1 ADEIE
6 HQIDTADVFQS
17 VVFEVD
23 ELLRP
28 EIERFLAVG
37 SASGADHIGAKFM
50 GELGHHRADCA
61 GRPVRDNALPC
72 LKAAMLEQSLP
83 RRQARDWQAG
93 AHCEVNIARQGREVT
108 RLDSD
113 VLGQGAVTIPVCEAE
128 HPLPHRETRR
138 AIAQSSDHAG
148 QFVSGNR
155 RCPATLEAIGPGR
168 GPCQLCRDET
178 RRIHPNHNVVYRC
191 LRFGPFRQLHPS
203 RSRILVHRNDCLH
216 RLSPRVVGRH
226 RPNSIATTR
235 FRNPWRFGRR
245 RGRLLTGNWQFNG
258 LAVAGLQADNARSVS
273 QFVPTAMGL
282 VCVGAG
288 ALMLVA
294 LFANPLANRLVDIKV
309 KHPLAEAGLRLTG
322 KLCRALADIS
332 RPMNILRL
340 SILSLMVWGIEGL
353 VLYCCGLALHMA
365 LPFSVTYFIL
375 ASANLSG
382 LLPGTPGNVGTF
394 HYFAVL
400 AATSFG
406 VNADRAAALAILSHA
421 LMWVPITLC
430 GLICLVASP
439 IGFRKGV
446 LMKSISARGEF

>member
-1 ADEIE
+1 MIRKIFSVAAGFAIASLFTWLLVREVSWHEVEAALSGARLVLLFVGLILLAADYGVRIVRW
-6 HQIDTADVFQS
+6 QMLLSFTGDKVTYVQVISPLLAGFAANNILPFRIGDVMR
-17 VVFEVD
+17 VVMLRRATRTSLANGVGT
-23 ELLRP
+23 LL
-28 EIERFLAVG
+28 IERVWDL
-37 SASGADHIGAKFM
+37 
-50 GELGHHRADCA
+50 
-61 GRPVRDNALPC
+61 
-72 LKAAMLEQSLP
+72 
-83 RRQARDWQAG
+83 
-93 AHCEVNIARQGREVT
+93 
-108 RLDSD
+108 
-113 VLGQGAVTIPVCEAE
+113 
-128 HPLPHRETRR
+128 
-138 AIAQSSDHAG
+138 
-148 QFVSGNR
+148 
-155 RCPATLEAIGPGR
+155 ATL
-168 GPCQLCRDET
+168 
-178 RRIHPNHNVVYRC
+178 
-191 LRFGPFRQLHPS
+191 S
-203 RSRILVHRNDCLH
+203 
-216 RLSPRVVGRH
+216 
-226 RPNSIATTR
+226 
-235 FRNPWRFGRR
+235 
-245 RGRLLTGNWQFNG
+245 LLF
-258 LAVAGLQADNARSVS
+258 VAGLQADNARSVS

-406 VNADRAAALAILSHA
+406 VNADQAAALAILFHA
-421 LMWVPITLC
+421 LMWVPITLS